1 MYYIIRI
8 IVLSIL
14 SLCIYFVRKRKG
26 SFALNRSR
34 KGIIVR
40 VTTIIL
46 IIAFIFI
53 PYEAPFIRFDSAEAS
68 VRYFTVNYNAPIKTV
83 ETDNTAFCVG
93 HIGNNFYYNTV
104 TKYDDKYG
112 FCDWHS
118 HNTLGYIINE
128 RIDNGQFNGSYSV
141 TRLVNNDTNET
152 CYMVKFISVELNDTE
167 DISIYD
173 KNNDPIEKITFPDKR
188 TVFPILVDQ
197 IDEKAAFVFYGKTY
211 ELN

>member
-14 SLCIYFVRKRKG
+14 SLCIYFIRKRKG

-93 HIGNNFYYNTV
+93 HRGNNFYYNTV

-112 FCDWHS
+112 FCDRHC
-118 HNTLGYIINE
+118 NTVLGIINTY
-128 RIDNGQFNGSYSV
+128 IDDGAFTGNYCV
-141 TRLVNNDTNET
+141 HKLVNNETNET

-188 TVFPILVDQ
+188 TVFAILVNQ